1 VTMPRP
7 NEKTKIVDHYDKISP
22 YYHSLWGEHL
32 HHGYW
37 IRGNETKETAQVQL
51 VELIA
56 KLADI
61 RRGSRVLDIGCG
73 YGGSSLHLAK
83 HYGAAATGITIS
95 PVQVEMANKAAA
107 EQQVDAKFL
116 LMDAEALRFSEPF
129 DVLWSVESISHYEDL
144 AKFFASATEL
154 LKPGGIF
161 ALTDWFRKEDLS
173 RVEKKK
179 FIEPIEIGM
188 FVELHEM
195 EEYAGHLK
203 SCGLQIVHR
212 QVLNKNC
219 AKTWDIGVD
228 IIKDK
233 SFWALAAQ
241 FGSEFVT
248 YLKAYKAVRAG
259 FASGNFV
266 YGLFVAKKPEAN
278 S

>member
-1 VTMPRP
+1 MPRP
-7 NEKTKIVDHYDKISP
+7 NQKTKIVDHYDKISP
-22 YYHSLWGEHL
+22 LYHSLWGEHL

-37 IRGNETKETAQVQL
+37 IRGNESKETAQVQM
-51 VELIA
+51 VEHIA
-56 KLADI
+56 KLANI
-61 RRGSRVLDIGCG
+61 KRGARVLDIGCG

-83 HYGAAATGITIS
+83 HYGVDATGVTIS
-95 PVQVEMANKAAA
+95 SVQVAMANKAAA
-107 EQQVDAKFL
+107 EQRVDAKFL
-116 LMDAEALRFSEPF
+116 LMDAEALRFSEAF

-144 AKFFASATEL
+144 GKFFASATKF
-154 LKPGGIF
+154 LKPGGTF

-195 EEYAGHLK
+195 QEYAGYLEA
-203 SCGLQIVHR
+203 CGLQIVHR
-212 QVLNKNC
+212 QVLNENC

-233 SFWALAAQ
+233 AFWSLAAQ
-241 FGSEFVT
+241 YGSEFVT

-266 YGLFVAKKPEAN
+266 YGLFVAKMPET
-278 S
+278 SS